1 MLKNIKNLLILSFV
15 VLCSCVQGEVL
26 EEEEL
31 KIEFEDI
38 WWELTDIPGWTDQE
52 GQTYCYYFNSEAVVE
67 APEDGEI
74 LYYLEGDLLSYV
86 LTGFDRTEEGYYISE
101 YDVFLKIIIKED
113 GTYSVKGS
121 QGLFSIQSD
130 IIPCSLGL

>member
-1 MLKNIKNLLILSFV
+1 MLKNLFFVSLLAFSACIE
-15 VLCSCVQGEVL
+15 GEVL

-67 APEDGEI
+67 APDDGEI
-74 LYYLEGDLLSYV
+74 LYYLEGDLFGYI
-86 LTGFDRTEEGYYISE
+86 LTDFERDEEGYYISE
-101 YDVFLKIIIKED
+101 YDVFLKIIVKED
-113 GTYSVKGS
+113 GSYSVKGS

-130 IIPCSLGL
+130 IIPCSLKL

>member
-1 MLKNIKNLLILSFV
+1 MLKNLFFVGLLAFSACIE
-15 VLCSCVQGEVL
+15 GEVL

-52 GQTYCYYFNSEAVVE
+52 GQTYCYYFDSDVVAE
-67 APEDGEI
+67 EPNDGKI
-74 LYYLEGDLLSYV
+74 LYFLEGDFLSYV
-86 LTGFDRTEEGYYISE
+86 LTEFERTEEGYFVSE
-101 YDVFLKIIIKED
+101 YDVYLKIIIKED
-113 GTYSVKGS
+113 GSYTVKGS

>member
-1 MLKNIKNLLILSFV
+1 MLKNLFFVGLLAFSACIE
-15 VLCSCVQGEVL
+15 GEVL

-38 WWELTDIPGWTDQE
+38 WWELTDIPGWTDPE
-52 GQTYCYYFNSEAVVE
+52 GQTYCYYFDSNAVTE
-67 APEDGEI
+67 EPNNGNI
-74 LYYLEGDLLSYV
+74 LYFLEGDFLSYV
-86 LTGFDRTEEGYYISE
+86 LTEFERTEEGYFVSE
-101 YDVFLKIIIKED
+101 YDVYLKIIIKED
-113 GTYSVKGS
+113 GSYTVKGS

>member
-1 MLKNIKNLLILSFV
+1 MLKNLFFVSLLAFSACIE
-15 VLCSCVQGEVL
+15 GEVL

-52 GQTYCYYFNSEAVVE
+52 GQTYCYYFDSNAVTE
-67 APEDGEI
+67 EPNDGNI
-74 LYYLEGDLLSYV
+74 LYFLEGDFLSYV
-86 LTGFDRTEEGYYISE
+86 LTEFERTEEGYFVSE
-101 YDVFLKIIIKED
+101 YDVYLKIIIKED
-113 GTYSVKGS
+113 GSYTVKGS

>member
-1 MLKNIKNLLILSFV
+1 MLKNLFFVSLLAFSACIE
-15 VLCSCVQGEVL
+15 GEVL

-38 WWELTDIPGWTDQE
+38 WWEWTDIPGWTDQE
-52 GQTYCYYFNSEAVVE
+52 GQTYCYYFDSNAVTE
-67 APEDGEI
+67 EPNDGNI
-74 LYYLEGDLLSYV
+74 LYFLEGDFLSYV
-86 LTGFDRTEEGYYISE
+86 LTEFERTEEGYFVSE
-101 YDVFLKIIIKED
+101 YDVYLKIIIKED
-113 GTYSVKGS
+113 GSYTVKGS

>member
-1 MLKNIKNLLILSFV
+1 MLKNLFFVSLLAFSACIE
-15 VLCSCVQGEVL
+15 GEVL

-52 GQTYCYYFNSEAVVE
+52 GQTYCYYFDSNAVTE
-67 APEDGEI
+67 EPNDGNI
-74 LYYLEGDLLSYV
+74 LYFLEGDFLSYV
-86 LTGFDRTEEGYYISE
+86 LAEFERTEEGYFVSE
-101 YDVFLKIIIKED
+101 YDVYLKIIIKED
-113 GTYSVKGS
+113 GSYTVKGS